1 MGDIW
6 SWIKAHPVYAVGG
19 VVGLVGVYWYLSHR
33 AASSSSVAPGS
44 VGGTTT
50 VGTGGTSGTSST
62 SSTGSGGGGGGLA
75 PVLPFEP
82 SPTNSSPSSAIGAK
96 TAATSSTS
104 STSSSPTFAVPT
116 TVVHPTASVSPSTA
130 AAINQFNSGVAP
142 IERVSPAAGQSVTYD
157 PTTQTYN
164 GVVTA
169 PSGQELAGLGTLSDA
184 QSNAIARENAQSLGI
199 GEISQSGQYYGPLP
213 YGVTPAQEAAISA
226 RVAQVDALPG
236 G

>member
-6 SWIKAHPVYAVGG
+6 SWIKAHPVYAIGG
-19 VVGLVGVYWYLSHR
+19 IVGLVGVYWYLSHR
-33 AASSSSVAPGS
+33 AASSSVAPGS

-142 IERVSPAAGQSVTYD
+142 IEQVSPAAGQSVTYN
-157 PTTQTYN
+157 PTTQTYS

-169 PSGQELAGLGTLSDA
+169 PSGQELAGLGTLTGA

-199 GEISQSGQYYGPLP
+199 GEVSQTGQVYGPNSL
-213 YGVTPAQEAAISA
+213 TPQEIA
-226 RVAQVDALPG
+226 RIQQIYAMPG